1 MSFSAWKNCVCVF
14 FSLCCQPCVRLR
26 AACVGGLATMEVL
39 TLQFGRVMSTEA
51 CNEYKRAY
59 IVYRSS
65 MNSLAIYALERKECR
80 YHLRPK
86 QHQLG
91 HVCNHVLPKNPRY
104 LANFLSED
112 FIYKSKVLAEKC
124 HALFMSKQVLQR
136 YAMGACLRWRDPWKN
151 GVKTQNLSYERQISW
166 HLFLIYQQVP
176 RRPKTWLK
184 KRNQISEPVLLFFAK
199 ILRKHACKRCFL
211 ILSLRV
217 FGKIVRLICVF
228 MIKPLKF

>member
-1 MSFSAWKNCVCVF
+1 MVDGKATGFSIHDLIISEALCRWVLSQSDPGSDRLKYHEFLGLKKLCVCVF

-136 YAMGACLRWRDPWKN
+136 YAIGACLRWRDP
-151 GVKTQNLSYERQISW
+151 
-166 HLFLIYQQVP
+166 
-176 RRPKTWLK
+176 
-184 KRNQISEPVLLFFAK
+184 
-199 ILRKHACKRCFL
+199 
-211 ILSLRV
+211 
-217 FGKIVRLICVF
+217 
-228 MIKPLKF
+228 